1 MTGKSLIPG
10 RINPA
15 PGAGSSP
22 DSSTPSI
29 PSLSVRTYTAWTPSS
44 RSAQDPPY
52 YVGGSVRDGQ
62 GTIPR
67 DEITKGVNR

>member
-1 MTGKSLIPG
+1 MTGESLILG

-15 PGAGSSP
+15 FRAGSRP

-44 RSAQDPPY
+44 QSAQDPPY
-52 YVGGSVRDGQ
+52 GGSVRDGQ
-62 GTIPR
+62 ETIPR
-67 DEITKGVNR
+67 DEIAGGGSR